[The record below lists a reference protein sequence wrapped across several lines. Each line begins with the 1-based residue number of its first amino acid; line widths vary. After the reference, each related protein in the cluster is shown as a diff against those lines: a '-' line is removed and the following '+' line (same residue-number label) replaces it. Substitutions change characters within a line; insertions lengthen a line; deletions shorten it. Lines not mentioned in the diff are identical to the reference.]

1 MACRRSCSG
10 FDDYLLTRTPLHH
23 TVVFPRDTVC
33 LSCDRTFGVTQ
44 GHMGRLMRGPC
55 PGSDCVPDAG
65 LGDAAHDPRP
75 SQGGSVLRSPC
86 QIGSHR
92 PSPHR
97 MPPLQVYIIGG
108 LVDECV
114 LENLTRDA
122 SEQVCPHIPP
132 RVDPPPPSALQRSH
146 ARFLRLLGSRREL
159 LVPLIHCLRCD
170 CAHPA
175 LLTPSESR
183 WTYTD
188 SWELQRRGCQS
199 QSTPCSSSTV
209 RDHLCSLPTRSDD
222 RHTYVLSAIG
232 NTMSMST

>member
-132 RVDPPPPSALQRSH
+132 RVDPPPPLPCRGLMPAFFACSVPDASCWFHLSTASAAIVRTPHYSH
-146 ARFLRLLGSRREL
+146 PLNLAGRIPIVGNCNGAVANRRARPAARRQSATTCARCQPGL
-159 LVPLIHCLRCD
+159 MTVTLTSYPPL
-170 CAHPA
+170 A
-175 LLTPSESR
+175 
-183 WTYTD
+183 
-188 SWELQRRGCQS
+188 
-199 QSTPCSSSTV
+199 TPC
-209 RDHLCSLPTRSDD
+209 P
-222 RHTYVLSAIG
+222 
-232 NTMSMST
+232 